1 MQTKPATSC
10 VGQFRE
16 AQYRLRCGERRTGPQ
31 VCKLSLAIHKWF
43 PSCDFWNPMSFEN
56 PLETFPDEGR
66 GIVHSKGATEFIA
79 HHDKL
84 GQACA
89 SCELLKDELGCRHPN
104 VVREMRTTAQ
114 WDVARPKVGP

>member
-1 MQTKPATSC
+1 M
-10 VGQFRE
+10 
-16 AQYRLRCGERRTGPQ
+16 RCGERGTGPQ
-31 VCKLSLAIHKWF
+31 VGKATLAIYKRL
-43 PSCDFWNPMSFEN
+43 PSCDLWNPAYLEN
-56 PLETFPDEGR
+56 PLEAVSDKRR